1 MDTAQ
6 LNGVHEIV
14 RGLCPE
20 EHYSILLSQ
29 EGDNTTLLNIRCS
42 QRHKLW
48 IKIFNE
54 GTYTEVKSEY
64 SIVKMMTNKL
74 TCIPAPLDFG
84 NVLYD
89 GSMKHYII
97 YEDVATETVG
107 LESEITLEMIKKL
120 FSNLGALHKL
130 MRDLNFSELRSPQLT
145 KSIQPTKQHISIGTD
160 QLLSE
165 LVQLKNRI
173 ISKNPQIIHGD
184 IYRNN
189 VIFSQKEAH
198 VIDFSDMRIGA
209 VEEDVAGALIIAMES
224 GIKSNMEE
232 LLRTYELS
240 SNNCLDKFALYS
252 LMLYNI
258 MVYGKIEKKH
268 MFDKVMELRYRYEA
282 R

>member
-1 MDTAQ
+1 M
-6 LNGVHEIV
+6 NGIREII
-14 RGLCPE
+14 RGLYPE

-29 EGDNTTLLNIRCS
+29 KGDNTTLLHIRCS
-42 QRHKLW
+42 QKHKLW

-54 GTYTEVKSEY
+54 STYAEVKSEY
-64 SIVKMMTNKL
+64 NAVKMMTNKL
-74 TCIPAPLDFG
+74 TCIPEPLDFG

-97 YEDVATETVG
+97 YEDVATEAVG
-107 LESEITLEMIKKL
+107 SENEITLEMIKKL
-120 FSNLGALHKL
+120 FSNLGTLHEL
-130 MRDLNFSELRSPQLT
+130 MRGLNFSEFRSPQPAN
-145 KSIQPTKQHISIGTD
+145 SIQPTKRRISVGTD

-184 IYRNN
+184 IYHNN
-189 VIFSQKEAH
+189 VIFSQKETH
-198 VIDFSDMRIGA
+198 IIDFSDMRIGA
-209 VEEDVAGALIIAMES
+209 VEEDIAGALIIAMES
-224 GIKSNMEE
+224 GIKSSMEE
-232 LLRTYELS
+232 LLHTYELS

-258 MVYGKIEKKH
+258 MVYGKIETKH
-268 MFDKVMELRYRYEA
+268 MFDKVVRLRSGYEA

>member
-1 MDTAQ
+1 MGTAQ
-6 LNGVHEIV
+6 LNGIHEV
-14 RGLCPE
+14 VKSLYPE
-20 EHYSILLSQ
+20 EHYSVLFSLK
-29 EGDNTTLLNIRCS
+29 GDNTTLLHIKCS
-42 QRHKLW
+42 QRSKLW

-74 TCIPAPLDFG
+74 ICIPAPLDFG

-97 YEDVATETVG
+97 YEDVAAEIAG
-107 LESEITLEMIKKL
+107 LESKITLEMIKKL
-120 FSNLGALHKL
+120 FSNLGTLHKL
-130 MRDLNFSELRSPQLT
+130 MRDLNFSELRLPQLT
-145 KSIQPTKQHISIGTD
+145 KSIQPTKQYISIGTD

-184 IYRNN
+184 IYHNN
-189 VIFSQKEAH
+189 VIFSQKETH
-198 VIDFSDMRIGA
+198 IIDFSDMRIGA

-224 GIKSNMEE
+224 GIKSNLEE
-232 LLRTYELS
+232 LLCTYELS

-268 MFDKVMELRYRYEA
+268 MFDKVMELRSRYEA